1 MVLSNWWFFTLISLS
16 GLFSVTFSVVFAYVA
31 DVTSES
37 ERSAAYGLVSATFA
51 ASLVT
56 SPALGA
62 YLSQVY
68 GDSLVVLL
76 ATVIAALDV
85 IFVVLVVPESLPDK
99 IRATSN
105 LNIWE
110 SADPFASLKKVGR
123 DKMIM
128 MLLVAVFLSY
138 LPEAGQY
145 SCFFV
150 YLRLVVGFSQEDVA
164 LYIAVVG
171 LLSVIAQ
178 TVVLTFCMKAFNSK
192 ATIILAMVAQTIQ
205 LLLYGLSTQSWTM
218 WTASVLT
225 AFSSITYPAISSY
238 VSMYADPDKQ
248 GLLQGLITGMR
259 GLCNGL
265 GMKLA
270 VVQLWARF

>member
-1 MVLSNWWFFTLISLS
+1 M
-16 GLFSVTFSVVFAYVA
+16 
-31 DVTSES
+31 
-37 ERSAAYGLVSATFA
+37 
-51 ASLVT
+51 
-56 SPALGA
+56 
-62 YLSQVY
+62 
-68 GDSLVVLL
+68 
-76 ATVIAALDV
+76 
-85 IFVVLVVPESLPDK
+85 VPESLPDK

-105 LNIWE
+105 LNIWQ
-110 SADPFASLKKVGR
+110 SADPFAPLKSVGR

-178 TVVLTFCMKAFNSK
+178 TVVLTFFMKAFNSK
-192 ATIILAMVAQTIQ
+192 ATIMVGLLAQTIQ
-205 LLLYGLSTQSWTM
+205 LLLYGLSSQTWIM
-218 WTASVLT
+218 WTASVL
-225 AFSSITYPAISSY
+225 ASFSSITYPAISSY

-248 GLLQGLITGMR
+248 GLVQGMITGMR
-259 GLCNGL
+259 GNYSSLDLN
-265 GMKLA
+265 
-270 VVQLWARF
+270 